1 MLMRKERGLFNLGKG
16 RHLQIPSMGLALIG
30 LTLLVLLAPVHGA
43 NGTPWGEVRVQ
54 APAFTLPNLKGQSVN
69 LGDYKGQVVLL
80 NFWATWCKDCAKE
93 MPEFEK
99 LYQAHKGKGL
109 SILAIALD
117 KEGRP
122 AIETFLQNEHLEL
135 TYPILLDPEGLVARS
150 YRLSWVP
157 VTLVVGRNGKIV
169 ETVLGAKPW
178 GSEEVMNSFQKLL
191 GDSRDK

>member
-1 MLMRKERGLFNLGKG
+1 MNQTVIWKYPMALT
-16 RHLQIPSMGLALIG
+16 IMGLTFATFLSPMLG
-30 LTLLVLLAPVHGA
+30 APESSWGA
-43 NGTPWGEVRVQ
+43 EQ
-54 APAFTLPNLKGQSVN
+54 IHAPDFTLPDLQGRPVS
-69 LGDYKGQVVLL
+69 LGEYTGQVVLL

-122 AIETFLQNEHLEL
+122 AVETFLQNEHLEL
-135 TYPILLDPEGLVARS
+135 TYPILLDPEGSVARS

-157 VTLVVGRNGKIV
+157 VTVVMGRDGKIS
-169 ETVLGAKPW
+169 ETILGARAW
-178 GSEEVMNSFQKLL
+178 GSDEVINSFEDLL
-191 GDSRDK
+191 TDRRDK